1 MSFEPSPHGTPR
13 GLIPVYTPSTS
24 PGTGTVPPPRTG
36 PRSPHTVPDPLPVLR
51 LWPRHLKLDGGK
63 FWGKVCYAKSSE
75 LCYLEPWRLHN
86 ESQSRGA
93 MAAARG
99 PVTEPSQCCRVMAP

>member
-1 MSFEPSPHGTPR
+1 MSFEPSPHGLVQHCLCHSTNAPPR

-75 LCYLEPWRLHN
+75 LCYLELWRLHN
-86 ESQSRGA
+86 ESQSR
-93 MAAARG
+93 
-99 PVTEPSQCCRVMAP
+99 